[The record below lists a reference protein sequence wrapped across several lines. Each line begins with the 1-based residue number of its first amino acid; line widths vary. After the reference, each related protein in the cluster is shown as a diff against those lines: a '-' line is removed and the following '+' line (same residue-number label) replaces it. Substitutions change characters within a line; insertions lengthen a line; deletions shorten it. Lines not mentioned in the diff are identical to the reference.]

1 MTHDHKH
8 FGGLSILGSQE
19 GRDTAIALY
28 IETHKDSF
36 PEWYM
41 PLQIGEH
48 IIQARTYP
56 HFKDRPDSLW
66 DDTLGKN
73 KWDLTLSKVMPDL
86 AGKIVFD
93 LGCNIG
99 IFSLEMAR
107 LGALHVHGFDRGPEI
122 VQPNNHDLVTQ
133 SVMQQA
139 YMVRNIYQAYYGKRI
154 DNVTFHEQDLM
165 TLDFKAGK
173 ANCDVLVAPCVLYHL
188 GAERM
193 EEIIKDA
200 SEHIPEIILQANNG
214 HGGELGKLSC
224 LANNV
229 SLLTKYG
236 YEVQKTVTVRS
247 GYPHPVVYG
256 TKEI

>member
-1 MTHDHKH
+1 MKKFSHQNHLMPIDGDMAQRNTV
-8 FGGLSILGSQE
+8 IQE
-19 GRDTAIALY
+19 Y
-28 IETHKDSF
+28 IKAHKDDF

-48 IIQARTYP
+48 TIQARTYP
-56 HFKDRPDSLW
+56 DFNYRPASLL
-66 DDTLGKN
+66 DDTSGKR

-86 AGKIVFD
+86 EGKIVWD

-99 IFSLEMAR
+99 IFSLEMAL
-107 LGALHVHGFDRGPEI
+107 LGALHVHGFDRGPDI
-122 VQPNNHDLVTQ
+122 VQPNNHHLGTQ

-139 YMVRNIYQAYYGKRI
+139 YMVHNIYEAYHGKRI
-154 DNVTFHEQDLM
+154 RNVTFHEKDLM
-165 TLDFKAGK
+165 TFDI
-173 ANCDVLVAPCVLYHL
+173 NSSQCNVLVAPCVLYHL

-200 SEHIPEIILQANNG
+200 SERIPEIILQANDG
-214 HGGELGKLSC
+214 HGGELGQLSS
-224 LANNV
+224 LASHV

-236 YEVQKTVTVRS
+236 YEVQKTVTVRP
-247 GYPHPVVYG
+247 GYPHPVVYA